1 MDASGLTLVCLL
13 SVRCVLPDEKVSSKD
28 LVFSPEQAA
37 PTLDEAKHCAAL
49 LAIHYLEPLLPL
61 ERKLPDPFRELWLA
75 LVAANKGSSDAKQT
89 GKKQPASNKK
99 KPDAKAGR
107 QVTEAATAAAK
118 EAPSTAAAQ
127 TDMDLWKNIPESPK
141 SEAASKTTKQQFPT
155 ELTSDRKF
163 ASRAE
168 YEQAQL
174 ERVQE
179 RNRKQ
184 RARENRERANMPKQV
199 LMSAACRE
207 MIETVL
213 QQLGMISKTDTSG
226 ESAALETAAEDHEEL
241 FQSMSKQLAKIGFQ
255 PKHVDGA
262 LRSCKKAADH
272 SDDDFMTLILDWLCL
287 NVPEGDLPKGF
298 NPEGTQLD
306 VVLTSSA
313 PVAAVNA
320 SPMLVQRLMKI
331 GYDRLD
337 AVAAVS
343 ADLPEHVAGL
353 AEDSPELTLALLQSL
368 YPPLLKHFDIDE
380 NRERTIDVP
389 DAEELAQSREDEMF
403 ALEAI
408 YEDKLRVETLAN
420 GAQLLKFNVS
430 DELELEI
437 FLPSESKYPFELPVI
452 ALSSNNNKHQP
463 YLLETCG
470 AVLKNCVG
478 VLGDPMIYDICAGVD
493 TELQHLTKQG
503 KQQKIV
509 LLHKES
515 KTPLPSEI
523 ASTPSPAPVE
533 SKKPSKSKTNR
544 RQAPYKSRSSPYE
557 KRVHTEAVRK
567 LNTKLLQ
574 LRQAKDGDAGFKSM
588 LKQRARLPAAA
599 EKENMLTHLVN
610 NQVVLVCGQT
620 GCGKTT
626 QIPQFIL
633 DDFIDSG
640 RGGECNIICTQPRR
654 IAAIGVATRVAQE
667 RCEAI
672 ADIVGYQIRMD
683 AKKSANTRLLFCTT
697 GVLLRQ
703 LLTDRSLSKVRIGIH
718 S

>member
-1 MDASGLTLVCLL
+1 M
-13 SVRCVLPDEKVSSKD
+13 LPDAKVSSKD
-28 LVFSPEQAA
+28 LVFSPEQGA

-49 LAIHYLEPLLPL
+49 LAIHYVEPLLPL

-75 LVAANKGSSDAKQT
+75 LVAANKSPSDAK
-89 GKKQPASNKK
+89 PK
-99 KPDAKAGR
+99 KPFKRKADAKA
-107 QVTEAATAAAK
+107 EAAAK
-118 EAPSTAAAQ
+118 EASAAPAAAAAAA
-127 TDMDLWKNIPESPK
+127 TDMDLWENAPESPK
-141 SEAASKTTKQQFPT
+141 SEASSTRAKQQQFPT
-155 ELTSDRKF
+155 QLTSDRKF

-174 ERVQE
+174 ERLQE

-184 RARENRERANMPKQV
+184 RSRENRERANMPKQV

-207 MIETVL
+207 MIENVL
-213 QQLGMISKTDTSG
+213 QQLGTIAKTDADEG
-226 ESAALETAAEDHEEL
+226 EDAAESTEDHEAL
-241 FQSMSKQLAKIGFQ
+241 FQSVSKQLTKIGFQ
-255 PKHVDGA
+255 RKHVEGA
-262 LRSCKKAADH
+262 LRACNKSADD
-272 SDDDFMTLILDWLCL
+272 SEDEFMTLILDWLCL

-306 VVLTSSA
+306 VVLTSNASA
-313 PVAAVNA
+313 ASANA

-343 ADLPEHVAGL
+343 ADLPESAAGL
-353 AEDSPELTLALLQSL
+353 AEDSPEMTLALLQTL
-368 YPPLLKHFDIDE
+368 YAPLLKHVGVYDD
-380 NRERTIDVP
+380 RERTSDVP

-408 YEDKLRVETLAN
+408 YEDKLGVETLAD

-430 DELELEI
+430 DELELEV
-437 FLPSESKYPFELPVI
+437 FLPSGSKYPFELPLI
-452 ALSSNNNKHQP
+452 ALSSSNSKHQP

-470 AVLKNCVG
+470 AVLKSCVG

-493 TELQHLTKQG
+493 TELQRLAKRG
-503 KQQKIV
+503 KHQKIF
-509 LLHKES
+509 LLHKET
-515 KTPLPSEI
+515 KVQKPAKI
-523 ASTPSPAPVE
+523 ASTPAPAPVD
-533 SKKPSKSKTNR
+533 SKKPSKSKNNR
-544 RQAPYKSRSSPYE
+544 RQAPNKSRSSPYE
-557 KRVHTEAVRK
+557 RRVDTEAVKK
-567 LNTKLLQ
+567 LSTKLLQ

-588 LKQRARLPAAA
+588 RKQRASLPAAA
-599 EKENMLTHLVN
+599 EKENMLAHLVN

-633 DDFIDSG
+633 DDYIDSG

-667 RCEAI
+667 RCESI

-703 LLTDRSLSKVRIGIH
+703 LLTDRSLSKV
-718 S
+718 